1 MSLNDDENTWVLELE
16 AALLDAEAPSASDIY
31 AICKGQPVPANL
43 RPDVWQACLD
53 VTDRGNQLIHFNEV
67 FDLPEQNIIREDCQ
81 QLVAKLGNDDED
93 KVSVVSDLES
103 ILTFYCKSRKKK
115 YEKNNGWLE
124 LLEPLIAL
132 KLPKSSTYNLFEAIR
147 DIYIPRGD
155 THSSVLRLLLLYH
168 EPELC
173 SFLDT
178 KRVSPDQYSKS
189 WINTLFAGVCS
200 LPAVSTMWDLYF
212 MQADPFFMMFLSLIM
227 VINAR
232 DQILNMKDDDKESI
246 VNALSAMPC
255 ALEAEDVTDFC
266 SLAQYY
272 AMKTPSSFKQDLYSI
287 MFGEGGDEK
296 FISHALCLP
305 VSAQELVEN
314 TFETSI
320 SNGSVDSVRFFLVDC
335 RPAEQYNA
343 GHLPTA
349 FHLDCNL
356 MLQEPAA
363 FATAVQGLLQAQRQA
378 LAVGSQAG
386 GEHLCFLGS
395 GRQEE
400 DRYTHMVVASFLQK
414 HTQYVS
420 MVANGYQAI
429 HEYFGDEVVSNLID
443 HNSQHCLVCTVNMS
457 DSNSN
462 EPSPAKVKNNNSDL
476 FGKIGLAMRLKS
488 QEVKGKIFDYIVN
501 PSASTNSNSD
511 KKNGKDGDLVKRIP
525 NAGPVFSIDDDHDLD
540 MVSFPESE
548 MPVEVVSIQQ
558 WLKDP
563 NLLHSF
569 KCQEV
574 KVNGFVYDSQLLVT
588 ESHLIVLR
596 EIPGRK
602 GAAHV
607 KVKRPLS
614 SIVKIT
620 SRKRHPDLITFKYG
634 TTQYNDTLLISDM
647 DRFLIPNASEA
658 TKLISQQILRQ
669 LKAANEES
677 DK

>member
-1 MSLNDDENTWVLELE
+1 MALEEEENTWVLELE

-31 AICKGQPVPANL
+31 AISKGQPVPSRL
-43 RPDVWQACLD
+43 RPDVWQLCLD
-53 VTDRGNQLIHFNEV
+53 VTDRGDQLIHFNEV
-67 FDLPEQNIIREDCQ
+67 FDLPEQNVLREDCQ

-103 ILTFYCKSRKKK
+103 ILTFYCKNRNKQ
-115 YEKNNGWLE
+115 YQRGNGWLE
-124 LLEPLIAL
+124 LLGPLIAL
-132 KLPKSSTYNLFEAIR
+132 KLPRTATYNLFEAIR
-147 DIYIPRGD
+147 DVYVPRGD

-168 EPELC
+168 DPELC

-178 KRVSPDQYSKS
+178 KRVSPDQYTKG
-189 WINTLFAGVCS
+189 WVNTLFAEVCS

-212 MQADPFFMMFLSLIM
+212 MQADPFFMMFLSLII

-232 DQILNMKDDDKESI
+232 DQILKMKDIDKQNI
-246 VNALSAMPC
+246 IDILTALPC
-255 ALEAEDVTDFC
+255 DLKAEDVTDFC

-305 VSAQELVEN
+305 VSAHELIENAVEVP
-314 TFETSI
+314 
-320 SNGSVDSVRFFLVDC
+320 SNPNGPVEPVRFFLVDC

-400 DRYTHMVVASFLQK
+400 DQYTHMVVASFLQK

-420 MVANGYQAI
+420 MVASGYQAI
-429 HEYFGDEVVSNLID
+429 HEYFGDEVVTNLVD
-443 HNSQHCLVCTVNMS
+443 HNSQHCLVCNTNIS
-457 DSNSN
+457 ETNSN
-462 EPSPAKVKNNNSDL
+462 EASPARFKNNNSDI
-476 FGKIGLAMRLKS
+476 FGKIGQAMKLKS
-488 QEVKGKIFDYIVN
+488 LEVKGKLFDYIVN
-501 PSASTNSNSD
+501 PSASANSNTER
-511 KKNGKDGDLVKRIP
+511 KNGKESDYNKKIRND
-525 NAGPVFSIDDDHDLD
+525 PVFSIDDDQDLD
-540 MVSFPESE
+540 TTMSNHENEQP
-548 MPVEVVSIQQ
+548 MEVVSMQQ

-563 NLLHSF
+563 RLLHSF

-574 KVNGFVYDSQLLVT
+574 KVNGHVYESQLLIT
-588 ESHLIVLR
+588 DSHLIVLR
-596 EIPGRK
+596 ETQGCR

-607 KVKRPLS
+607 IVERPLS

-634 TTQYNDTLLISDM
+634 TTHNNDTLHISDM
-647 DRFLIPNASEA
+647 DRFLIPNSSEA
-658 TKLISQQILRQ
+658 TKFISEQILKQ
-669 LKAANEES
+669 LKTIN
-677 DK
+677 